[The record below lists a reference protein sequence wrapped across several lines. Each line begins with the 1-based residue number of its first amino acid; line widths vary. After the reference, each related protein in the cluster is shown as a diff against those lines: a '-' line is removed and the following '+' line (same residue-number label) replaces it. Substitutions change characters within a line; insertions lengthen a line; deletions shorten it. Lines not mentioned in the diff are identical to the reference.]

1 MFDVAGDRVVTGRV
15 EQSLKERVV
24 RSAVFYDNCVVQT
37 SFNFPEKGTADEEQ
51 SVQVGPVRYMA

>member
-24 RSAVFYDNCVVQT
+24 RSAVVYDNGVVET
-37 SFNFPEKGTADEEQ
+37 SFNFLEKRMAGEEQ
-51 SVQVGPVRYMA
+51 FVQVGPVRYMA